1 MSILLLNTLYLD
13 KENFEMIP
21 CHIYAEDGIKGK
33 MILQPLQSSH
43 TLEAGTTLDCHHKI
57 VTRSFGC
64 GHHHVYSALAT
75 GMHAPKKIP
84 VNFEETLKYIWW
96 TLDVCLDAEMIEA
109 SALATAIACA
119 KNGVTFVVDHHSS
132 PSHIKGSL
140 DIIAKAFDK
149 VGVSHLLCYEITDR
163 NGKEAS
169 RQALEETDEYLSR
182 QQGLV
187 GLHASFTVSDE
198 TLSRSAE
205 LVKKHNSG
213 IHIHVAEDPI
223 DENDSQKKYGKSVV
237 ERLSDHGLLASSKT
251 ILSHCLHINET
262 ERELIQNS
270 DVWIA
275 QNTDSNLNNKV
286 GFFNSKNINKNVM
299 LGTDGMHSDML
310 KSAKTSFF
318 AGQNFDVI
326 DYGETYRRFRNVHR
340 YIGENNYT
348 GDGENNLVI
357 LDYNPPTE
365 INSSNFLS
373 HFIFNLEA
381 KHIQHVI
388 SNGRLIVKDR
398 KMLTV
403 NEEDI
408 FIQSRELSKKLWD
421 KMAKI

>member
-1 MSILLLNTLYLD
+1 MSIQLNNTLYLD
-13 KENFEMIP
+13 PETFEMIP
-21 CHIYAEDGIKGK
+21 CHIYVEDGRQGK
-33 MILQPLQSSH
+33 MILQPLQSTH
-43 TLEAGTTLDCHHKI
+43 TLKAETTIDCRNKI
-57 VTRSFGC
+57 VTRSFAC

-75 GMHAPKKIP
+75 GMNAPKKTP
-84 VNFEETLKYIWW
+84 ANFEETLKYIWW
-96 TLDVCLDAEMIEA
+96 TLDVCLDKEMIEA

-149 VGVSHLLCYEITDR
+149 VGISHLLCYEITDR
-163 NGKEAS
+163 NGKEATS
-169 RQALEETDEYLSR
+169 LALEETDEYLSK
-182 QQGLV
+182 QQGLI

-205 LVKKHNSG
+205 LIKKHNSG

-223 DENDSQKKYGKSVV
+223 DENDSQLKYGKTVV
-237 ERLSDHGLLASSKT
+237 ERLSQHGLLSSSKT
-251 ILSHCLHINET
+251 ILSHCLHINDT
-262 ERELIQNS
+262 ERDLIQNS
-270 DVWIA
+270 NVWIA

-286 GFFNSKNINKNVM
+286 GFFNSKDISKNVM

-318 AGQNFDVI
+318 AGQNFDSI
-326 DYGETYRRFRNVHR
+326 DYSETYRRFRNVHH
-340 YIGENNYT
+340 YIAENNFT
-348 GDGENNLVI
+348 GDGENNLVV

-373 HFIFNLEA
+373 HFIFSMES

-388 SNGRLIVKDR
+388 SNGRMIVKDR
-398 KMLTV
+398 KVLTV

-408 FIQSRELSKKLWD
+408 FIQSRELSKKLWV
-421 KMAKI
+421 KMGNI